1 MFRQMNVRRILIT
14 ALRFINQLSHTTH
27 HTYNNNQKKTRTF
40 FRLNTLA
47 VNSETLRMFFICMT
61 QRTILYFFLTTFVFA
76 MKFMKKY
83 AYFSEKYPDL
93 FSEKIP
99 IVFEGI
105 SRFLSEKYSNFFE
118 KNSPDSNRLQKNPQ
132 TQTTYIQI
140 ISDLV
145 RQVEYIF
152 NECFK
157 YQRKHIKAMLKLC
170 LDKHPTMFLLSDV
183 CVCLCISLCVSKW
196 TRLFFKCQPKKM
208 KMKSKITSFH
218 FLGSL
223 NSVLKLRNTCVP
235 FFFVHA
241 LKVEKQRDRNLEKR
255 REKK

>member
-1 MFRQMNVRRILIT
+1 MKNTRIFHRNIQIYFR
-14 ALRFINQLSHTTH
+14 
-27 HTYNNNQKKTRTF
+27 KK
-40 FRLNTLA
+40 FRLFLKGFHD
-47 VNSETLRMFFICMT
+47 FF
-61 QRTILYFFLTTFVFA
+61 QRNI
-76 MKFMKKY
+76 
-83 AYFSEKYPDL
+83 E
-93 FSEKIP
+93 
-99 IVFEGI
+99 I
-105 SRFLSEKYSNFFE
+105 SSK
-118 KNSPDSNRLQKNPQ
+118 KNSPDSNRLQQNPQ
-132 TQTTYIQI
+132 TQTTYIQK

-183 CVCLCISLCVSKW
+183 CVCLCISLCVSEW

-223 NSVLKLRNTCVP
+223 NSVLKLRNTCVL
-235 FFFVHA
+235 FFFSCML
-241 LKVEKQRDRNLEKR
+241 LKLKSAETETYGREEKR
-255 REKK
+255 NSRQTGF